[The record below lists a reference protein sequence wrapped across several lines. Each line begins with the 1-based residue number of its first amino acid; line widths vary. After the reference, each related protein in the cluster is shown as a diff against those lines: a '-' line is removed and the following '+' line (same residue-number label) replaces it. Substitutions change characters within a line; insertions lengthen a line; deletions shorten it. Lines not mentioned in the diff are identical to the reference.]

1 LNIADGIVDS
11 SLKFL
16 QPENYYL
23 HGNNLVNLELT
34 NNTKDDIIFHHKY
47 TYMHLAISKN
57 ILGARDKIEL
67 KQTILFIFAM
77 KETGVKPT
85 AINRDKIVCFKAILS
100 LVKADSDKIGF
111 S

>member
-1 LNIADGIVDS
+1 
-11 SLKFL
+11 
-16 QPENYYL
+16 
-23 HGNNLVNLELT
+23 
-34 NNTKDDIIFHHKY
+34 
-47 TYMHLAISKN
+47 
-57 ILGARDKIEL
+57 
-67 KQTILFIFAM
+67 M